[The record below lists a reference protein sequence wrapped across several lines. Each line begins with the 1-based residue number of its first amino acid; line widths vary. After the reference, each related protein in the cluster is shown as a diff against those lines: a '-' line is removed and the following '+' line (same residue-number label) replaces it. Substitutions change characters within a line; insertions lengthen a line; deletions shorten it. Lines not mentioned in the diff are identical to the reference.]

1 MHYMARL
8 RDKVTVITG
17 ASSGIGRAI
26 ALAYAREGAR
36 VIVNY
41 NKSKNR
47 AQDVVSEIHGF
58 SGQAVAVQA
67 NIADPDAVGKLL
79 DTVTGEFGRIDVWVN
94 NAGADILTGSGA
106 GLTDWQ
112 KLAELTDVDLKGTI
126 QCCWA
131 VAGLMQRQGSGVII
145 NMSWDQA
152 LQGYQGT
159 NPQMFSAVK
168 AGIQAFSKSLAK
180 TVAPAVRV
188 NVLAPGWIAT
198 AFANDVMEEDYYSE
212 RTAEIPLKRFGTPDD
227 VAGAAVFLAC
237 EDSAYITGAVLNIG
251 GGVV

>member
-1 MHYMARL
+1 MARL
-8 RDKVTVITG
+8 QDKVTVITG

-26 ALAYAREGAR
+26 ALAFAGEGAH
-36 VIVNY
+36 VVVNY
-41 NKSKNR
+41 NKSKDR
-47 AQDVVSEIHGF
+47 AQEVVGEIQDL
-58 SGQAVAVQA
+58 SGQAVAIQA
-67 NIADPDAVGKLL
+67 DVADPDSVGGLL
-79 DTVTGEFGRIDVWVN
+79 DEVAARFGRVDVWVN

-106 GLTDWQ
+106 ELADLQ
-112 KLAELTDVDLKGTI
+112 KLTQLVEVDLKGTI
-126 QCCWA
+126 HCCWA
-131 VAGLMQRQGSGVII
+131 VNEVMQRQGNGVII

-152 LQGYQGT
+152 VHGYPGA

-180 TVAPAVRV
+180 SVAPAVRV
-188 NVLAPGWIAT
+188 NVLAAGWIAT
-198 AFANDVMEEDYYSE
+198 AFAREVMDEDYYAQ
-212 RTAEIPLKRFGTPDD
+212 RIAEIPLKRFGAPDD